1 MEYKMSKFKTK
12 RRYVYGNRTK
22 KWYLVSEKDR
32 DYIDGI
38 PQNLFKRIGKKRAK
52 ELYLENRIV

>member
-1 MEYKMSKFKTK
+1 MAYKQPK
-12 RRYVYGNRTK
+12 RYVYGTRTK
-22 KWYLVSEKDR
+22 RWSLVSEKDR

-38 PQNLFKRIGKKRAK
+38 PKDLFKRVGKERAK